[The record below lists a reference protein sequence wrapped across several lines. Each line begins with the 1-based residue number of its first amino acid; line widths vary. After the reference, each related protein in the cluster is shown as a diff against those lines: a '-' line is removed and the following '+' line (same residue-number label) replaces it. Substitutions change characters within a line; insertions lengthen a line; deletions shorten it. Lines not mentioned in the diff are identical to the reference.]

1 MVSPRK
7 SRSSMDTEYD
17 YFLSTTPGSASSPTP
32 ERQSPPPPN
41 LIASPPS
48 SSDEA
53 SFRNHGWASPVASG
67 PRRRCS
73 LSSCAEGTASPQRWC
88 GSLTSCAKAISC
100 DTTCVEVGGAGAG
113 CCSSP
118 NQNRRQRR
126 KRGRRSAGRR
136 GSGASGACIGGD
148 CSEGGGTCITI
159 HLPPTSVL
167 QSRIGKAASFLLF
180 VYLLC
185 LMRWVVDS
193 QKHSLRMA
201 REVEESLR
209 METDI
214 AREATQTLKDLE
226 LEFQEELRLA
236 AASASA
242 AVTAARSAMDGM
254 GNGDLRADTS
264 TYGSDMS
271 TATTSID
278 ARPGED
284 SVHGRL
290 RR

>member
-1 MVSPRK
+1 MISPRK
-7 SRSSMDTEYD
+7 SCSSMNTEND
-17 YFLSTTPGSASSPTP
+17 YLHNTAGRANSPTP

-53 SFRNHGWASPVASG
+53 SCCNHGWAGYAASR

-73 LSSCAEGTASPQRWC
+73 LSSCAEGSASPQRLC
-88 GSLTSCAKAISC
+88 GPLNSCAKAISC
-100 DTTCVEVGGAGAG
+100 DTTCVEVGGAGS

-126 KRGRRSAGRR
+126 KRSRRNASRR
-136 GSGASGACIGGD
+136 GSSASGTCVGSD

-167 QSRIGKAASFLLF
+167 QSRIGKVASFLLF

-242 AVTAARSAMDGM
+242 VAVTAGLSGMDSINDIVPSA
-254 GNGDLRADTS
+254 ADVG
-264 TYGSDMS
+264 YKSDMS
-271 TATTSID
+271 TAATSID
-278 ARPGED
+278 ARQGKD
-284 SVHGRL
+284 AIHGRL

>member
-1 MVSPRK
+1 MISPRK
-7 SRSSMDTEYD
+7 SRSSIHSTESD
-17 YFLSTTPGSASSPTP
+17 YFHSTTCCASSPTP
-32 ERQSPPPPN
+32 ERQSSPPPPN

-53 SFRNHGWASPVASG
+53 SCCNHGWTSYAAG
-67 PRRRCS
+67 RPRRRCS
-73 LSSCAEGTASPQRWC
+73 LSSCTEGTTALPRRVC
-88 GSLTSCAKAISC
+88 GSISNCARTISC
-100 DTTCVEVGGAGAG
+100 DTISVEVGGGGGG

-136 GSGASGACIGGD
+136 GSADSVCIGSD

-167 QSRIGKAASFLLF
+167 QSRIGKVASFSLF

-193 QKHSLRMA
+193 QKHSLRTA

-209 METDI
+209 RETDI

-242 AVTAARSAMDGM
+242 KVAAGQPIADNTAPVLNNVGV
-254 GNGDLRADTS
+254 DLRL
-264 TYGSDMS
+264 
-271 TATTSID
+271 
-278 ARPGED
+278 D
-284 SVHGRL
+284 SGVSASVVASQGKDVDHGRL